1 MMLPIK
7 YENRVY
13 TSGIDSEYLKLNS
26 RVKKVLSPFLLDPSD
41 TEFKNIG
48 LLKPYKLGDFELQLP
63 LGNPI
68 IKIRPLIKLVGKK
81 LVYGLN
87 FYDYSE
93 GKVLSITYNGKKKF
107 TLPKLN
113 DKLFELTIAKDIL
126 FEKSKTQIYKDLF
139 NLNIEPQEENFYK
152 FLLNPRLNLKR
163 PIYNFFILKHRL
175 NYGISESSY
184 YLQER
189 NIYGT
194 RIDDTNLSSELI
206 EIYKNGVVYFLR
218 IEYTGW
224 RGMGKALRNLIL
236 NSISKVEVEEAY
248 ITEIY
253 NNFLR
258 NTFEDRSKDKNILQL
273 FSAWSLNF
281 SDKRFLKALIQ
292 TIERSKNYSSELLNS
307 LYIYARYVHGETF
320 SSRDDITKKWDSADA
335 KIKKGSLEETDSLN
349 NEIESY
355 QIDFEKIKSG
365 KDYLEK
371 NINIKKDEIID
382 L

>member
-1 MMLPIK
+1 MLPIK

-13 TSGIDSEYLKLNS
+13 SSGIDSEYLELNS
-26 RVKKVLSPFLLDPSD
+26 RVNRVLSPFLLDSN
-41 TEFKNIG
+41 EVEYKNIG

-63 LGNPI
+63 IGNPI

-81 LVYGLN
+81 IVYGLN

-93 GKVLSITYNGKKKF
+93 AKVLSLTYSGKKKF

-139 NLNIEPQEENFYK
+139 NLSIEAQEENFFK
-152 FLLNPRLNLKR
+152 FLLKPSLNLKR

-175 NYGISESSY
+175 NYGVSESSY
-184 YLQER
+184 YLQDR

-206 EIYKNGVVYFLR
+206 EVYKNGMVYFFR
-218 IEYTGW
+218 IEYSGW
-224 RGMGKALRNLIL
+224 KGMGKTLRNLIL
-236 NSISKVEVEEAY
+236 SSIGKVEVEEAY

-292 TIERSKNYSSELLNS
+292 TIERSKNFSSELLNS
-307 LYIYARYVHGETF
+307 LYIYARHVHGETF
-320 SSRDDITKKWDSADA
+320 SSRDDITLKWDSADA
-335 KIKKGSLEETDSLN
+335 KIKKGSSKETESLN
-349 NEIESY
+349 DEFENY

-382 L
+382 Q